1 MTLPPPPSFRLDG
14 RRALVTGASSGI
26 GLACAAALAGSGAR
40 VTLVARGAEALE
52 AARDAMAAEGWAVEV
67 AALDVTDG
75 PAVERLVA
83 GAAAGTGPFD
93 VLVNAA
99 GLARH
104 APALD
109 TPLEDFDAVMGVN
122 LRAAFALSREVARAL
137 ITAGRPGSI
146 VNVSSQMGH
155 VGGPDRAV
163 YCASKHGVEGM
174 TKAMALEWGPHGIR
188 VNTLCPTFVRTPLT
202 EATFADPERRAWVE
216 SKIALGRVGELS
228 DMTGP
233 CVFLASDASALVTGT
248 ALLVDGG
255 WTAA

>member
-1 MTLPPPPSFRLDG
+1 
-14 RRALVTGASSGI
+14 
-26 GLACAAALAGSGAR
+26 
-40 VTLVARGAEALE
+40 
-52 AARDAMAAEGWAVEV
+52 
-67 AALDVTDG
+67 VTDG

>member
-1 MTLPPPPSFRLDG
+1 
-14 RRALVTGASSGI
+14 
-26 GLACAAALAGSGAR
+26 
-40 VTLVARGAEALE
+40 
-52 AARDAMAAEGWAVEV
+52 VEV